1 MVEGGTVISAE
12 RGGGA
17 FSVGAEAKTL
27 QAGDRTCVN
36 LVKDTRALAH
46 GAKEWTSSKFVCIFL
61 FPSVPNSHSA

>member
-27 QAGDRTCVN
+27 QA

-46 GAKEWTSSKFVCIFL
+46 GAEWTSTKFVCIFL
-61 FPSVPNSHSA
+61 FPNPHSA